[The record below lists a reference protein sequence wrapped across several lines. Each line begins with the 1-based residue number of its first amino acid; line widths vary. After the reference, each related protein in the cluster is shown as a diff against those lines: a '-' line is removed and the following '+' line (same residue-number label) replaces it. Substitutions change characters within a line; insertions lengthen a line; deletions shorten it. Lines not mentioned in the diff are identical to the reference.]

1 MPLLIF
7 SCKKDTGSAPQTALD
22 FSISGVPSSVVIEQT
37 DTLDIPFTVKYLSG
51 KKERAVL
58 MVTHLPVSMTAGFAA
73 DIDTPTFATNLRLIT
88 HGTDTGTY
96 TIHLTASSTA
106 REKSLD
112 LQIKVVPNPVNPSL
126 VLVGNYRES
135 GPCTASGNIN
145 DTVKV
150 STITTS
156 FNKIQLTGL
165 WTGNTITKI
174 NADVDAVQQTISIP
188 AQIVNNATY
197 SGSGSYSAN
206 QITISYRV
214 AAGGTIDTCTTVLNR
229 F

>member
-1 MPLLIF
+1 M
-7 SCKKDTGSAPQTALD
+7 
-22 FSISGVPSSVVIEQT
+22 

-58 MVTHLPVSMTAGFAA
+58 MVIHLPVSMTAGFAA
-73 DIDTPTFATNLRLIT
+73 DIDTPTFATNLRLTT

-126 VLVGNYRES
+126 VLVGNYLEL
-135 GPCTASGNIN
+135 GPCTASGNIS
-145 DTVKV
+145 DTVTIA
-150 STITTS
+150 TITNS
-156 FNKIQLTGL
+156 FNKIRLTGL
-165 WTGNTITKI
+165 WTGNTTTKI
-174 NADVDAVQQTISIP
+174 DADVDPVQHTLVIP
-188 AQIVNNATY
+188 PQVVNSATY
-197 SGSGSYSAN
+197 SGNGSYSAN
-206 QITISYRV
+206 QITINYRV
-214 AAGGTIDTCTTVLNR
+214 TAGNTTDSCTTVLNR